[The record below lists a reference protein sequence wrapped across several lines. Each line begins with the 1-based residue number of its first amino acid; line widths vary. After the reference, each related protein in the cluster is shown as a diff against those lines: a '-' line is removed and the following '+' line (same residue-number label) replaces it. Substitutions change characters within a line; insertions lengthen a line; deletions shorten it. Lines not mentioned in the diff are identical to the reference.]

1 MLKEKRSPKF
11 SNRNVIMTV
20 EVTLNLPE
28 ALIEHAQMLGQVTQR
43 NVEAVLTDTLELL
56 WLASGT
62 LPEHTLNPPVSNL
75 PDAELLTL
83 TTLKLSEAQNERLAE
98 LQTQGKTSG
107 LSEVERYEL
116 LALLQIYQIGQLR
129 KSEALAEAVRRGLRP
144 SLSALT

>member
-1 MLKEKRSPKF
+1 
-11 SNRNVIMTV
+11 MTV
-20 EVTLNLPE
+20 EVTLNLSE

-62 LPEHTLNPPVSNL
+62 LPEPTLNPPVSNL
-75 PDAELLTL
+75 SDAELLTL

-116 LALLQIYQIGQLR
+116 LALLQIYQIGQIR
-129 KSEALAEAVRRGLRP
+129 KSEALAEGVRRGLRP
-144 SLSALT
+144 PLSV